1 MKYLL
6 LLLSAY
12 SYGVGVLMANNP
24 QNDHP
29 EVSFLIGGSLGTLL
43 LFGSLVLLIFGKER
57 N

>member
-12 SYGVGVLMANNP
+12 SYGVGFLMANNP

-43 LFGSLVLLIFGKER
+43 LFGSLVLLISGKEK